1 MVAGVV
7 ESDCVAP
14 SSAAVPSRRCEL
26 GKEVVQDTIEHLRM
40 TARLV
45 HIDVKRIVVSRPD

>member
-14 SSAAVPSRRCEL
+14 SSAAVIGRRCEL

-45 HIDVKRIVVSRPD
+45 HIDVKRIVVRRPD